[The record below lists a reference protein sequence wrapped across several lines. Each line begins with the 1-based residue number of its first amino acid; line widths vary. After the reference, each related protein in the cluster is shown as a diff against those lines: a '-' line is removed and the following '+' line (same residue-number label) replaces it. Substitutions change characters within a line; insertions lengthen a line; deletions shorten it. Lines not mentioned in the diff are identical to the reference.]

1 MIYEKDLTFVAEDTP
16 ETPEVPTEGDSE
28 TPTSE
33 DTPETETP
41 EAPAEGGSETQE

>member
-33 DTPETETP
+33 DTPETPET
-41 EAPAEGGSETQE
+41 PAEGDSETQE